1 MKKILVIPN
10 TLKDTD
16 LSVTARVVDKL
27 LAFDMIPMISSSF
40 RSTIGDGAYYFDEY
54 PSDAELVLVV
64 GGDGSV
70 IEASRIAVGFDIP
83 LLGVNLGNLGYLS
96 EVEVNELDTLVKLKN
111 ENEYIVEEKLLLEVE
126 IIKDGIGTKA
136 ERFAVNDIIVS
147 HSEYLG
153 IADICLENSKKE
165 AIKYRADAVILA
177 TPAGSTAYAL
187 SSGGP
192 IISHNLDSI
201 TATPVSPH
209 SFFNRSIVYSA
220 KEELKVT
227 NIGNTPLKVN
237 IDGRYFDFLRNGDY
251 CLVKKSGKRFKMLT
265 FSENNMFTTLFNKLK
280 ILNNIE

>member
-1 MKKILVIPN
+1 VKNILVIPN

-16 LSVTARVVDKL
+16 LSVTSRVIEKL
-27 LAFDMIPMISSSF
+27 TEFGMTALVSAEFSGRFDGKIE
-40 RSTIGDGAYYFDEY
+40 YFTSL
-54 PSDAELVLVV
+54 PLSAELVLVI

-70 IEASRIAVGFDIP
+70 IDASRIAIELDIP

-96 EVEVNELDTLVKLKN
+96 EVETDELDILKKLADGD
-111 ENEYIVEEKLLLEVE
+111 YIVDDKMLLEV
-126 IIKDGIGTKA
+126 ILGKSGKVSKA
-136 ERFAVNDIIVS
+136 QRLAVNDIIVS

-153 IADICLENSKKE
+153 IADICLENSMNE
-165 AIKYRADAVILA
+165 AVKYRADAVILA

-220 KEELKVT
+220 NEEIKVS
-227 NIGNTPLKVN
+227 NIGSYSIKVS
-237 IDGRYFDFLRNGDY
+237 IDGRFFDSLEKGDF
-251 CLVKKSGKRFKMLT
+251 CIVKKSDKRFKMLT
-265 FSENNMFTTLFNKLK
+265 FSANNMFTTLFNKLK
-280 ILNNIE
+280 ILSNIE

>member
-1 MKKILVIPN
+1 MKNILVIPN

-16 LSVTARVVDKL
+16 LSVTSCVIEKL
-27 LAFDMIPMISSSF
+27 TEFGMTALVSAEFSGRFDGKIE
-40 RSTIGDGAYYFDEY
+40 YFTSL
-54 PSDAELVLVV
+54 PLSAELVLVI

-70 IEASRIAVGFDIP
+70 IDASRIAIELDIP

-96 EVEVNELDTLVKLKN
+96 EVETDELDILKKLADGD
-111 ENEYIVEEKLLLEVE
+111 YIVDDKMLLEV
-126 IIKDGIGTKA
+126 ILGKSGKVSKA
-136 ERFAVNDIIVS
+136 QRLAVNDIIVS

-153 IADICLENSKKE
+153 IADICLENSMNE
-165 AIKYRADAVILA
+165 AVKYRADAVILA

-220 KEELKVT
+220 NEEIKVS
-227 NIGNTPLKVN
+227 NIGSYSIKVS
-237 IDGRYFDFLRNGDY
+237 IDGRFFDSLEKGDF
-251 CLVKKSGKRFKMLT
+251 CIVKKSDKRFKMLT
-265 FSENNMFTTLFNKLK
+265 FSANNMFTTLFNKLK
-280 ILNNIE
+280 ILSNIE

>member
-1 MKKILVIPN
+1 MKNILVIPN
-10 TLKDTD
+10 TLKDSD
-16 LSVTARVVDKL
+16 LLVTSRVIDKL
-27 LAFDMIPMISSSF
+27 TEFGMTALVSADFSGRFQGKIEYFTSLPSS
-40 RSTIGDGAYYFDEY
+40 
-54 PSDAELVLVV
+54 AELVLVI

-70 IEASRIAVGFDIP
+70 IDASRIAIELDIP

-96 EVEVNELDTLVKLKN
+96 EVEIDALDTLKKLLDGD
-111 ENEYIVEEKLLLEVE
+111 YIVDEKMLLEASINKSGEVV
-126 IIKDGIGTKA
+126 IA
-136 ERFAVNDIIVS
+136 QRLAVNDIIVS

-153 IADICLENSKKE
+153 IADICLENSTNE
-165 AIKYRADAVILA
+165 AVRYRADAVILA

-220 KEELKVT
+220 NETIKVSNVGN
-227 NIGNTPLKVN
+227 NIIKVN
-237 IDGRYFDFLRNGDY
+237 IDGRFFDSLGNGDF
-251 CLVKKSGKRFKMLT
+251 CVVRKSEKRFKMLT

-280 ILNNIE
+280 ILSNIE

>member
-1 MKKILVIPN
+1 MNKILVIPN
-10 TLKDTD
+10 TLKDSD
-16 LSVTARVVDKL
+16 LSVTSRVVDKL
-27 LAFDMIPMISSSF
+27 LKFNMIPMMNSEFASV
-40 RSTIGDGAYYFDEY
+40 IGNRARYFDKY
-54 PSDAELVLVV
+54 PEDSELVLVI

-70 IEASRIAVGFDIP
+70 IEASKVAIEFNIP

-96 EVEVNELDTLVKLKN
+96 EVEIDDLDLLAKLKD
-111 ENEYIVEEKLLLEVE
+111 ENEYIVEEKILLETE
-126 IIKDGIGTKA
+126 IVKNGVSNRA
-136 ERFAVNDIIVS
+136 ERLAVNDIIVS

-153 IADICLENSKKE
+153 IADICLENSKRE

-192 IISHNLDSI
+192 IISHNLESI

-227 NIGNTPLKVN
+227 NIGNLPLKVS
-237 IDGRYFDFLRNGDY
+237 IDGRMFDSLKNGDY
-251 CLVKKSGKRFKMLT
+251 CVIKRSDKRFKMLT

>member
-27 LAFDMIPMISSSF
+27 LAFDMMPMISSSF

-126 IIKDGIGTKA
+126 IIKDGIGIKA

-237 IDGRYFDFLRNGDY
+237 IDGRYFDSLRNGDY
-251 CLVKKSGKRFKMLT
+251 CLVKKSDKRFKMLT

>member
-1 MKKILVIPN
+1 MKNILVIPN

-16 LSVTARVVDKL
+16 LSVTSRVIEKL
-27 LAFDMIPMISSSF
+27 TEFGMTALVSAEFSGRFDGKIE
-40 RSTIGDGAYYFDEY
+40 YFTSL
-54 PSDAELVLVV
+54 PLSAELVLVI

-70 IEASRIAVGFDIP
+70 IDASRIAIELDIP

-96 EVEVNELDTLVKLKN
+96 EVETDELDILKKLADGD
-111 ENEYIVEEKLLLEVE
+111 YIVDDKLLLEVTLN
-126 IIKDGIGTKA
+126 KSGKRTKA
-136 ERFAVNDIIVS
+136 QRLAVNDIIVS

-153 IADICLENSKKE
+153 IADICLENSMNE
-165 AIKYRADAVILA
+165 AVKYRADAVILA

-220 KEELKVT
+220 NEEIKVS
-227 NIGNTPLKVN
+227 NIGSHSIKVS
-237 IDGRYFDFLRNGDY
+237 IDGRFFDSLENGDF
-251 CLVKKSGKRFKMLT
+251 CIVRKSDKRFKMLT
-265 FSENNMFTTLFNKLK
+265 FSQNNMFTTLFNKLK
-280 ILNNIE
+280 ILSNIE

>member
-1 MKKILVIPN
+1 VKNILVIPN

-16 LSVTARVVDKL
+16 LSVTSRVIEKL
-27 LAFDMIPMISSSF
+27 TEFGMTALVSAEFSGRFDGKIE
-40 RSTIGDGAYYFDEY
+40 YFTSL
-54 PSDAELVLVV
+54 PLSAELVLVI

-70 IEASRIAVGFDIP
+70 IDASRIAIELDIP

-96 EVEVNELDTLVKLKN
+96 EVETDELDILKKLADGD
-111 ENEYIVEEKLLLEVE
+111 YIVDDKMLLEV
-126 IIKDGIGTKA
+126 ILGKSGKVSKA
-136 ERFAVNDIIVS
+136 QRLAVNDIIVS

-153 IADICLENSKKE
+153 IADICLENSMNE
-165 AIKYRADAVILA
+165 AVKYRADAVILA

-220 KEELKVT
+220 NEEIKVS
-227 NIGNTPLKVN
+227 NIGSYSIKVS
-237 IDGRYFDFLRNGDY
+237 IDGRFFDLLEKGDF
-251 CLVKKSGKRFKMLT
+251 CIVKKSDKRFKMLT
-265 FSENNMFTTLFNKLK
+265 FSANNMFTTLFNKLK
-280 ILNNIE
+280 ILSNIE

>member
-27 LAFDMIPMISSSF
+27 LAFDMMPMISSSF

-237 IDGRYFDFLRNGDY
+237 IDGRYFDSLRNGDY

>member
-1 MKKILVIPN
+1 MKNILVIPN

-16 LSVTARVVDKL
+16 LSVTSRVIEKL
-27 LAFDMIPMISSSF
+27 TEFGMTALVSAEFSERFDGKIE
-40 RSTIGDGAYYFDEY
+40 YFTSL
-54 PSDAELVLVV
+54 PLSAELVLVI

-70 IEASRIAVGFDIP
+70 IDASRIAIELDIP

-96 EVEVNELDTLVKLKN
+96 EVETDELDILKKLADGD
-111 ENEYIVEEKLLLEVE
+111 YIVDDKMLLEV
-126 IIKDGIGTKA
+126 ILGKSGKVSKA
-136 ERFAVNDIIVS
+136 QRLAVNDIIVS

-153 IADICLENSKKE
+153 IADICLENSMNE
-165 AIKYRADAVILA
+165 AVKYRADAVILA

-220 KEELKVT
+220 NEEIKVS
-227 NIGNTPLKVN
+227 NIGSYSIKVS
-237 IDGRYFDFLRNGDY
+237 IDGRFFDSLEKGDF
-251 CLVKKSGKRFKMLT
+251 CIVKKSDKRFKMLT
-265 FSENNMFTTLFNKLK
+265 FSANNMFTTLFNKLK
-280 ILNNIE
+280 ILSNIE

>member
-1 MKKILVIPN
+1 VKNILVIPN

-16 LSVTARVVDKL
+16 LSVTSRVIEKL
-27 LAFDMIPMISSSF
+27 TEFGMTALVSAEFSGRFDGKIE
-40 RSTIGDGAYYFDEY
+40 YFTSL
-54 PSDAELVLVV
+54 PLSAELVLVI

-70 IEASRIAVGFDIP
+70 IDASRIAIELDIP

-96 EVEVNELDTLVKLKN
+96 EVETDELDILKKLADGD
-111 ENEYIVEEKLLLEVE
+111 YIVDDKMLLEV
-126 IIKDGIGTKA
+126 ILGKA
-136 ERFAVNDIIVS
+136 GKVSKAQRLAVNDIIVS

-153 IADICLENSKKE
+153 IADICLENSMNE
-165 AIKYRADAVILA
+165 AVKYRADAVILA

-220 KEELKVT
+220 NEEIKVS
-227 NIGNTPLKVN
+227 NIGSYSIKVS
-237 IDGRYFDFLRNGDY
+237 IDGRFFDSLEKGDF
-251 CLVKKSGKRFKMLT
+251 CIVKKSDKRFKMLT
-265 FSENNMFTTLFNKLK
+265 FSANNMFTTLFNKLK
-280 ILNNIE
+280 ILSNIE

>member
-1 MKKILVIPN
+1 MKNILVIPN

-16 LSVTARVVDKL
+16 LSVTSRVIEKL
-27 LAFDMIPMISSSF
+27 TEFGMTALVSADFSGRFDGKIEYFTSLPSS
-40 RSTIGDGAYYFDEY
+40 
-54 PSDAELVLVV
+54 AELVLVI

-70 IEASRIAVGFDIP
+70 IDASRIAIELDIP

-96 EVEVNELDTLVKLKN
+96 EVETDELDILKKLADGD
-111 ENEYIVEEKLLLEVE
+111 YIVDDKMLLEV
-126 IIKDGIGTKA
+126 ILGKSGKVSKA
-136 ERFAVNDIIVS
+136 QRLAVNDIIVS

-153 IADICLENSKKE
+153 IADICLENSMNE
-165 AIKYRADAVILA
+165 AVKYRADAVILA

-220 KEELKVT
+220 NEEIKVS
-227 NIGNTPLKVN
+227 NIGSYSIKVS
-237 IDGRYFDFLRNGDY
+237 IDGRFFDSLEKGDF
-251 CLVKKSGKRFKMLT
+251 CIVKKSDKRFKMLT
-265 FSENNMFTTLFNKLK
+265 FSANNMFTTLFNKLK
-280 ILNNIE
+280 ILSNIE

>member
-1 MKKILVIPN
+1 MKNVLVIPN
-10 TLKDTD
+10 TLKDAD
-16 LSVTARVVDKL
+16 LSVTTRVIEKL
-27 LAFDMIPMISSSF
+27 TEFGMTALVSAEFSGRFNGKIE
-40 RSTIGDGAYYFDEY
+40 YFVSL
-54 PSDAELVLVV
+54 PTSAELVLVI

-70 IEASRIAVGFDIP
+70 IDASRIAIELDIP

-96 EVEVNELDTLVKLKN
+96 EVETDDLDILKKLADGD
-111 ENEYIVEEKLLLEVE
+111 YIVDDKMLLEVSLSKSE
-126 IIKDGIGTKA
+126 KITNA
-136 ERFAVNDIIVS
+136 QRLAVNDIIIS

-153 IADICLENSKKE
+153 IADICLENSRSE
-165 AIKYRADAVILA
+165 AVKYRADAVILA

-220 KEELKVT
+220 NEELKVS
-227 NIGNTPLKVN
+227 NIGRYSIKVS
-237 IDGRYFDFLRNGDY
+237 IDGRFFDSLENGDY
-251 CLVKKSGKRFKMLT
+251 CIVKKSDKRFKMLT

-280 ILNNIE
+280 ILSNIE

>member
-27 LAFDMIPMISSSF
+27 LAFDMMPMISSSF

-126 IIKDGIGTKA
+126 IIKDGIGIKA

-227 NIGNTPLKVN
+227 NIGNTSLKVN
-237 IDGRYFDFLRNGDY
+237 IDGRYFDSLRKGDY

>member
-1 MKKILVIPN
+1 VKNILVIPN

-16 LSVTARVVDKL
+16 LSVTSRVIEKL
-27 LAFDMIPMISSSF
+27 TEFGMTALVSAEFSGRFDGKIEYFTSLPSS
-40 RSTIGDGAYYFDEY
+40 
-54 PSDAELVLVV
+54 AELVLVI

-70 IEASRIAVGFDIP
+70 IDASRIAIELDIP

-96 EVEVNELDTLVKLKN
+96 EVETDELDILKKLADGD
-111 ENEYIVEEKLLLEVE
+111 YIVDDKMLLEV
-126 IIKDGIGTKA
+126 ILGKSGKVSKA
-136 ERFAVNDIIVS
+136 QRLAVNDIIVS

-153 IADICLENSKKE
+153 IADICLENSMNE
-165 AIKYRADAVILA
+165 AVKYRADAVILA

-220 KEELKVT
+220 NEEIKVS
-227 NIGNTPLKVN
+227 NIGSYSIKVS
-237 IDGRYFDFLRNGDY
+237 IDGRFFDSLEKGDF
-251 CLVKKSGKRFKMLT
+251 CIVKKSDKRFKMLT
-265 FSENNMFTTLFNKLK
+265 FSANNMFTTLFNKLK
-280 ILNNIE
+280 ILSNIE

>member
-1 MKKILVIPN
+1 VKNILVIPN

-16 LSVTARVVDKL
+16 LSVTSRVIEKL
-27 LAFDMIPMISSSF
+27 TEFGMAALVSAEFSGRFDGKIE
-40 RSTIGDGAYYFDEY
+40 YFTSL
-54 PSDAELVLVV
+54 PLSAELVLVI

-70 IEASRIAVGFDIP
+70 IDASRIAIELDIP

-96 EVEVNELDTLVKLKN
+96 EVETDELDILKKLADGD
-111 ENEYIVEEKLLLEVE
+111 YIVDDKMLLEV
-126 IIKDGIGTKA
+126 ILGKSGKVSKA
-136 ERFAVNDIIVS
+136 QRLAVNDIIVS

-153 IADICLENSKKE
+153 IADICLENSMNE
-165 AIKYRADAVILA
+165 AVKYRADAVILA

-220 KEELKVT
+220 NEEIKVS
-227 NIGNTPLKVN
+227 NIGSYSIKVS
-237 IDGRYFDFLRNGDY
+237 IDGRFFDSLEKGDF
-251 CLVKKSGKRFKMLT
+251 CIVKKSDKRFKMLT
-265 FSENNMFTTLFNKLK
+265 FSANNMFTTLFNKLK
-280 ILNNIE
+280 ILSNIE